1 MNISLPRNGRVI
13 LGLTVFVFFGLVGIF
28 GPWIVTHV
36 MHTTGDASDVN
47 AVAVGPSAHHWLGTT
62 TSGQD
67 CLAQLLEGARGSV
80 FVGFISGVIAIALS
94 ALIGVTAG
102 FVGGSVDRLLNAFTN
117 VVMTLPSFILLI
129 IVAGFVPSPSIL
141 LTSAI
146 IGAVEWPGGARF
158 LRAQAMSMRGRDF
171 TTALRSIGEAR
182 WRILTIEVMPH
193 LTGIISAMFLRAV
206 VAGVF
211 AQAGLAFLGIGG
223 STVSWGF
230 VIGVAQQHGAIG
242 LGMWW
247 WYVPPGLCIA
257 LLGTSTALVNFG
269 IDEVSNPALRNASA
283 SVRKAMKRAQK
294 VLAAQRASVATE
306 QNEGAVV

>member
-1 MNISLPRNGRVI
+1 MRIRLPRSARVRVG
-13 LGLTVFVFFGLVGIF
+13 LGVFLFFCLVGVI

-36 MHTTGDASDVN
+36 MHTTAEHSDFN
-47 AVAVGPSAHHWLGTT
+47 AVAAGPSWHHLLGTT

-80 FVGFISGVIAIALS
+80 FVGLLSGFIAMALA
-94 ALIGVTAG
+94 ALVGVTAG
-102 FVGGSVDRLLNAFTN
+102 FTGGITDRLLNAFAN

-129 IVAGFVPSPSIL
+129 IVAGYINSPSIL
-141 LTSAI
+141 LSSAI
-146 IGAVEWPGGARF
+146 IGLVEWPGGARY

-171 TTALRSIGEAR
+171 TTALIAIGESR
-182 WRILTIEVMPH
+182 WRILVVEVMPH

-230 VIGVAQQHGAIG
+230 VIGAAQQHGAIG
-242 LGMWW
+242 LGLWW

-257 LLGTSTALVNFG
+257 LLGTATALVNFG
-269 IDEVSNPALRNASA
+269 VDEVSNPALRNAS
-283 SVRKAMKRAQK
+283 SGVRKAMKRAERE
-294 VLAAQRASVATE
+294 LAARRSQET
-306 QNEGAVV
+306 EGATA